1 MNANTVTVRLPDWM
15 MTAAQDLAA
24 ERRMTLEQFAVTAV
38 LHKIAAETTAED
50 FLRRRFGDGALA
62 AVLDD

>member
-1 MNANTVTVRLPDWM
+1 MNSNSVTVRLPDWM

-24 ERRMTLEQFAVTAV
+24 DRQMTLEQFAVTAV

-50 FLRRRFGDGALA
+50 FLRRRFGDRAFTAL
-62 AVLDD
+62 LGE